1 MWNTQGSTSL
11 KEIYASHLP
20 DSLMLREREDV
31 DRRVSHEKSCTVYT
45 DVDNFHNHNKNEWK
59 F

>member
-11 KEIYASHLP
+11 KEIYAGNLP

-31 DRRVSHEKSCTVYT
+31 DCHVSHEKSCIAYT
-45 DVDNFHNHNKNEWK
+45 DVDNFHIHNKNAWK
-59 F
+59 L